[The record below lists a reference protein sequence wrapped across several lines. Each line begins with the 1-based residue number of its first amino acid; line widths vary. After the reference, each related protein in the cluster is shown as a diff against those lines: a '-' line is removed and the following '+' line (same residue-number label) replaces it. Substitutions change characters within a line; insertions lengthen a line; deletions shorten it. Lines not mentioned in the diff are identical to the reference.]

1 MPAGFH
7 SRPAPRLPP
16 MTFSG
21 FGRGA
26 LGFFTDLAANN
37 SRDWWLANRPR
48 YEDEVRRPLEEL
60 LEDLAA
66 EFGEAKVFRPNRD
79 TRFSTD
85 KSPYKTNAAA
95 VTSEGDGT
103 SLYLSLS
110 AEGLHVGGGAY
121 HLARDQLARYRAAV
135 DDARRGTELHAI
147 AEALRAAKADVTGR
161 SQLKTAPRG
170 FSSDHPR
177 IDLLRQDGLIGIWAH
192 PPRAWLHTKQA
203 ADKVAEGWRRLE
215 PLNAWLQANVGAST
229 LPQR

>member
-1 MPAGFH
+1 
-7 SRPAPRLPP
+7 

-26 LGFFTDLAANN
+26 LGFFADLAANN
-37 SRDWWLANRPR
+37 SRDWWLANRSR

-95 VTSEGDGT
+95 VTSVGDGT

-110 AEGLHVGGGAY
+110 TEGLHVGGGAY

-135 DDARRGTELHAI
+135 DDDRRGSELQGI

-170 FSSDHPR
+170 VSPDHPR

-215 PLNAWLQANVGAST
+215 PLNAWLRANVGAST

>member
-1 MPAGFH
+1 
-7 SRPAPRLPP
+7 

-26 LGFFTDLAANN
+26 IPFFNDLAANN
-37 SRDWWLANRPR
+37 SRDWWYANKAR
-48 YEDEVRRPLEEL
+48 YDAEVRQP
-60 LEDLAA
+60 LEDLLEALA
-66 EFGEAKVFRPNRD
+66 SEFGEAKVFRPNRD
-79 TRFSTD
+79 TRFSAD

-95 VTSEGDGT
+95 VAAEGNGT

-121 HLARDQLARYRAAV
+121 HLARDQLTRYRAAV
-135 DDARRGTELHAI
+135 ADDKRGAALEKI
-147 AEALRAAKADVTGR
+147 AAELRAAKADVTGR

-170 FSSDHPR
+170 FTADHPR

-203 ADKVAEGWRRLE
+203 ADRVADGWRRLA
-215 PLNAWLQANVGAST
+215 PLNAWMQANVGPT
-229 LPQR
+229 DHPYR